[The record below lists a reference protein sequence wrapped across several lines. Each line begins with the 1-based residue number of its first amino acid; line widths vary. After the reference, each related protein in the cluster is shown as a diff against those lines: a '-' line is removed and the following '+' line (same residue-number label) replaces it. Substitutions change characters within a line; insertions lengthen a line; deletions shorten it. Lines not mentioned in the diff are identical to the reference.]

1 VFGPLQLTSQWLDI
15 AKTGWMMSFLKRLL
29 PKRFR
34 KKGTTIP
41 VVRLHGTIMAG
52 GSQFKQ
58 TLNIASVAPMLDKA
72 FSKKDAPVVA
82 ISINSPGGSPVQSRL
97 IFQRIRS
104 LAEEKDKKVL
114 IFVEDVAASGG
125 YMIALAGDEIFAD
138 LTSIVGSIGVV
149 SGGFGF
155 PELLRKIGV
164 ERRVYTAGENKAI
177 LDPFQP
183 EKEGD
188 IEYLKTLQLE
198 IHKVFIDMVKLR
210 RGSRLAEDATIFSGL
225 FWTGTRGLDLGLID
239 GLGDMRDV
247 LKRRYGK
254 DTKLE
259 LIGGTRTLFGKRVPG
274 VSLVGINGGEIAAAA
289 TVGLAEGLEE
299 RALWSRYGL

>member
-1 VFGPLQLTSQWLDI
+1 
-15 AKTGWMMSFLKRLL
+15 MMSFLNRLL

-34 KKGTTIP
+34 KTGLSIP

-58 TLNIASVAPMLDKA
+58 TLNIATVAPMLEKA
-72 FSKKDAPVVA
+72 FAKKDAPVVA

-97 IFQRIRS
+97 IYQRIRA

-138 LTSIVGSIGVV
+138 PTSIVGSIGVV

-155 PELLRKIGV
+155 PEMLKKIGV
-164 ERRVYTAGENKAI
+164 ERRVYTAGENKVI

-198 IHKVFIDMVKLR
+198 IHRVFIDMVKSR
-210 RGSRLAEDATIFSGL
+210 RGSRLGEDSTIFSGL
-225 FWTGTRGLDLGLID
+225 FWTGTRGLELGLID
-239 GLGDMRDV
+239 GLGEMRDV
-247 LKRRYGK
+247 IKRRFGK
-254 DTKLE
+254 DAKLE
-259 LIGGTRTLFGKRVPG
+259 LIGGTRTLFGRRVPG
-274 VSLVGINGGEIAAAA
+274 VALGSANLGEIASGA
-289 TVGLAEGLEE
+289 TAGLAEGLEE
-299 RALWSRYGL
+299 RAMWSRFGL

>member
-1 VFGPLQLTSQWLDI
+1 
-15 AKTGWMMSFLKRLL
+15 MSFLNRLL

-34 KKGTTIP
+34 KTGLSIP

-58 TLNIASVAPMLDKA
+58 TLNIATVAPMLEKA
-72 FSKKDAPVVA
+72 FAKKDAPVVA

-97 IFQRIRS
+97 IYQRIRA
-104 LAEEKDKKVL
+104 LAEEKNKKVL

-138 LTSIVGSIGVV
+138 PTSIVGSIGVV

-155 PELLRKIGV
+155 PEMLKKIGV
-164 ERRVYTAGENKAI
+164 ERRVYTAGENKVI

-198 IHKVFIDMVKLR
+198 IHQVFIDMVKSR
-210 RGSRLAEDATIFSGL
+210 RGSRLGEDSTIFSGL
-225 FWTGTRGLDLGLID
+225 FWTGTRGLELGLID
-239 GLGDMRDV
+239 GLGEMRDV
-247 LKRRYGK
+247 IKRRFGK
-254 DTKLE
+254 DAKLE
-259 LIGGTRTLFGKRVPG
+259 LIGGTRTLFGRRVPG
-274 VSLVGINGGEIAAAA
+274 VALGSANLGEIASGA
-289 TVGLAEGLEE
+289 TAGLAEGLEE
-299 RALWSRYGL
+299 RAMWSRFGL

>member
-1 VFGPLQLTSQWLDI
+1 
-15 AKTGWMMSFLKRLL
+15 MSFLNRLL

-34 KKGTTIP
+34 KTGLSIP

-58 TLNIASVAPMLDKA
+58 TLNIATVAPMLEKA
-72 FSKKDAPVVA
+72 FAKKDAPVVA

-97 IFQRIRS
+97 IYQRIRA

-138 LTSIVGSIGVV
+138 PTSIVGSIGVV

-155 PELLRKIGV
+155 PEMLKKIGV
-164 ERRVYTAGENKAI
+164 ERRVYTAGENKVI

-198 IHKVFIDMVKLR
+198 IHKVFIDMVKSR
-210 RGSRLAEDATIFSGL
+210 RGSRLGEDSTIFSGL
-225 FWTGTRGLDLGLID
+225 FWTGSRGLELGLID
-239 GLGDMRDV
+239 GLGEMRDV
-247 LKRRYGK
+247 IKRRFGK
-254 DTKLE
+254 DAKLE
-259 LIGGTRTLFGKRVPG
+259 LIGGTRTLFGRRVPG
-274 VSLVGINGGEIAAAA
+274 VALGSANLGEIASGA
-289 TVGLAEGLEE
+289 TAGLAEGLEE
-299 RALWSRYGL
+299 RAMWSRFGL